1 MNDRDMK
8 QFVQLWPLRIRM
20 NYYFFYEVAGS
31 FSCKNKLVSP
41 SVGYLWFPAHRM
53 ANGGCGSYTF
63 FYSLKEYWARA
74 TCSNMP
80 VAWDGFIF
88 TSIAFPSSLFPILA
102 IGFLWI
108 GLEIPEDV
116 DLVFLYPT
124 WKHFIGRTKIHKVGQ
139 KLILFSLYRCE
150 NYRAMRLNDL
160 PRFTHIG
167 NDWTNA
173 WILIFWLPPSTLS
186 YTHHHLLHEFLQGSV
201 VILDIISF
209 WWNVTY
215 MYIFRTKNLLLSK
228 HSTPVQQRETRTS
241 LRYHKKCPNGK
252 DRVLFSKW
260 SGVCNKQNQA

>member
-1 MNDRDMK
+1 MGSDAGILRTT
-8 QFVQLWPLRIRM
+8 LWELSWNIKTPQVNEWQRHETICVTVASENKNELL
-20 NYYFFYEVAGS
+20 FFYEVAGS

-63 FYSLKEYWARA
+63 FNSLKEYWAWA
-74 TCSNMP
+74 MCSNMP

-124 WKHFIGRTKIHKVGQ
+124 QKHFIGRTKIHKVGQ

-186 YTHHHLLHEFLQGSV
+186 YTHHHLLH
-201 VILDIISF
+201 
-209 WWNVTY
+209 
-215 MYIFRTKNLLLSK
+215 
-228 HSTPVQQRETRTS
+228 
-241 LRYHKKCPNGK
+241 
-252 DRVLFSKW
+252 
-260 SGVCNKQNQA
+260 